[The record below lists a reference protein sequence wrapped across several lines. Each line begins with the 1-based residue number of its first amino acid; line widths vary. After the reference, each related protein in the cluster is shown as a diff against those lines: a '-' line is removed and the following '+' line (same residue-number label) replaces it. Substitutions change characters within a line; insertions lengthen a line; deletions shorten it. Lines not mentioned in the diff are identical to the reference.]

1 MSQSESQDTCSG
13 TCPASLSA
21 SNGICNVQTQSD
33 GNLVVYDLNG
43 NAKWSSG
50 TQGKGT
56 PSYTSVMQSDG
67 NYVLYDANGN
77 ATWASGTQGQGSAPY
92 KLVMQSDC
100 NLVIYDSNNTA
111 TWATNTVMDMP
122 SRNAEAAI
130 CRSVPNGLNDLN
142 SKINNCTTSTE
153 LNRNTNFA
161 ANTFKLQKDIQTLT
175 ATAGD
180 SLIMGDTM
188 FGQYGY
194 QDVAVEV
201 KERSSELKAKKE
213 KLLKDVDSNEAVIER
228 SNRDFSDVKDTITEP
243 QPKKVLRFIEDY
255 TLAFLSIAYLFMII
269 AVMYVYISTS
279 EIKLVAFGKSFIG
292 SILLTIFLFMLLYYL
307 T

>member
-1 MSQSESQDTCSG
+1 MAQAVIDSQVKPNLSPPQKCPNGCARWKNLAEDGNTQNQYQAEAVWLDGVIPDSAGNQCAQPIGFPGEGPWCYCKETNDGSWGYCEEK
-13 TCPASLSA
+13 PASA
-21 SNGICNVQTQSD
+21 
-33 GNLVVYDLNG
+33 
-43 NAKWSSG
+43 
-50 TQGKGT
+50 
-56 PSYTSVMQSDG
+56 
-67 NYVLYDANGN
+67 DAI
-77 ATWASGTQGQGSAPY
+77 AAAPSAPPP
-92 KLVMQSDC
+92 K
-100 NLVIYDSNNTA
+100 
-111 TWATNTVMDMP
+111 P

-142 SKINNCTTSTE
+142 SKIDDCTTSTE

-201 KERSSELKAKKE
+201 KERSSELKGKKE
-213 KLLKDVDSNEAVIER
+213 KLLKEVDSNEAIIER

-279 EIKLVAFGKSFIG
+279 ELKLVAFGKSFVC